1 MSPCIGR
8 RQFVAL
14 FSSAV
19 ASWPLAA
26 HAQQAGKQPTIGLL
40 GAGTPSTWSPWLAA
54 FAQRLHELG
63 WSEGRTIAI
72 KYRWAEGR
80 TERYAEIA
88 AEFVRLKVDVIVTGG
103 AAVPAVKQ
111 ATSVIPTVFAVADD
125 AVGTGLVASL
135 ARPGGNV
142 TGLSNQQIDLVGK
155 RIELLRELI
164 PGLRRLAIMANTDV
178 PGVGLEMAEAQ
189 TVAGRLGLQVV
200 TSAIRRAED
209 IAPAFEAIEGRADAL
224 YVCGDALTNT
234 YRIRINTLALG
245 LRLPT
250 ILPARDMVETAGLI
264 SYGANFPDLFRRAA
278 DLVDKILRGA
288 KPGDLPVEQPT
299 KFELVINLTAAKA
312 LRLTIPESFLARAD
326 EVIE

>member
-1 MSPCIGR
+1 VNR
-8 RQFVAL
+8 REFITLLGGA
-14 FSSAV
+14 A
-19 ASWPLAA
+19 ATWPLAA
-26 HAQQAGKQPTIGLL
+26 RAQQAGRLPTIGLL
-40 GAGTPSTWSPWLAA
+40 GAGTPSAWSPWLAA

-164 PGLRRLAIMANTDV
+164 PGLRRLAIMANTDA

-224 YVCGDALTNT
+224 YVCGDVLTT
-234 YRIRINTLALG
+234 AYRIRINTLALG

-250 ILPARDMVETAGLI
+250 IFSTRDLVETGGLI

-288 KPGDLPVEQPT
+288 KPADIPVEQPT
-299 KFELVINLTAAKA
+299 KFDFVINLTTAKA
-312 LRLTIPESFLARAD
+312 LGLKIPEAVLLRAD

>member
-1 MSPCIGR
+1 MTVTIGR
-8 RQFVAL
+8 REL
-14 FSSAV
+14 
-19 ASWPLAA
+19 LAA
-26 HAQQAGKQPTIGLL
+26 LSGAAAAWSLGARAQQAGKQPTIGLL

-80 TERYAEIA
+80 PERFAEIA

-142 TGLSNQQIDLVGK
+142 TGLSTQQIDLVGK

-164 PGLRRLAIMANTDV
+164 PGLRRLAIMANTDA

-224 YVCGDALTNT
+224 YVCGDALTAT

-250 ILPARDMVETAGLI
+250 ILPSRDLVETAGLI

-288 KPGDLPVEQPT
+288 KPADIPVEQPT
-299 KFELVINLTAAKA
+299 KFDFVINLTTAKA
-312 LRLTIPESFLARAD
+312 LGLKIPEAVLLRAD

>member
-1 MSPCIGR
+1 MIKR
-8 RQFVAL
+8 REFITLLGGA
-14 FSSAV
+14 A
-19 ASWPLAA
+19 AWPLAA
-26 HAQQAGKQPTIGLL
+26 SAQQPGRLPTIGVL
-40 GAGTPSTWSPWLAA
+40 GAGTPSAWSPWLAA

-164 PGLRRLAIMANTDV
+164 PGLRRLAIMANTDA
-178 PGVGLEMAEAQ
+178 PGVRLEMAEAQ

-224 YVCGDALTNT
+224 YVCGDVLTT
-234 YRIRINTLALG
+234 AYRIRINTLALG

-250 ILPARDMVETAGLI
+250 IFSTRDLVETGGLI

-288 KPGDLPVEQPT
+288 KPADIPVEQPT
-299 KFELVINLTAAKA
+299 KFDFVINLTTAKA
-312 LRLTIPESFLARAD
+312 LGLKIPEAVLLRAD

>member
-1 MSPCIGR
+1 MASHIGR
-8 RQFVAL
+8 REFLATL
-14 FSSAV
+14 GGA
-19 ASWPLAA
+19 AAAWPFTAR
-26 HAQQAGKQPTIGLL
+26 AQQAGRLPTIGLL
-40 GAGTPSTWSPWLAA
+40 GAGTPSAWSPWLAA

-164 PGLRRLAIMANTDV
+164 PGLRRLAIMANTDA
-178 PGVGLEMAEAQ
+178 PGVRLEMAEAQ

-209 IAPAFEAIEGRADAL
+209 IAPAFEAIEGLANAL
-224 YVCGDALTNT
+224 YVCGDALTST

-250 ILPARDMVETAGLI
+250 ILPARDLVETAGLI

-288 KPGDLPVEQPT
+288 KPADIPVEQPT
-299 KFELVINLTAAKA
+299 KFDFVINLTTAKA
-312 LRLTIPESFLARAD
+312 LGLKIPEAVLLRAD